1 MKVIIIE
8 NISDETVKLK
18 EDSVLPAPAIHPLE
32 AKLVFTEEAFL
43 VPLSDIAQLVF
54 RKAKNSTH
62 EIICTGYKGKDG
74 EFYGDS
80 VDGIY
85 AHSLPNLK
93 GEKVDVDKK
102 RFDVTFNS
110 DGSAYLTLYGWS
122 DSPTYNI
129 TIKKINGFDV
139 NYAMSN
145 TLDSDEDIDFND
157 SAGGYDFQERV
168 GILPSVPNGDTISM
182 EWEINGTNYAGELPL
197 MRVNGTYINGYF
209 GDSIEEIISKM
220 PVKQEVSGIGDYD
233 LDIDD
238 GVI

>member
-18 EDSVLPAPAIHPLE
+18 EDSVLPEPTIQPLE
-32 AKLVFTEEAFL
+32 AKLLFTEEAFL

-74 EFYGDS
+74 KFYGDS

-110 DGSAYLTLYGWS
+110 DGSAYLTLYGWN

-139 NYAMSN
+139 NYTMSN
-145 TLDSDEDIDFND
+145 TIDGEDININD
-157 SAGGYDFQERV
+157 SAGDYDFKQQV
-168 GILPSVPNGDTISM
+168 GILPSVPNGDTFSM

-209 GDSIEEIISKM
+209 GDSMEEIISKM
-220 PVKQEVSGIGDYD
+220 PVKQEVSGIGDKD
-233 LDIDD
+233 VGIDSE
-238 GVI
+238 I

>member
-8 NISDETVKLK
+8 NVSDETVKLK
-18 EDSVLPAPAIHPLE
+18 EDPKLPAPAIQPLE

-74 EFYGDS
+74 KFYGDS

-85 AHSLPNLK
+85 VHSLPNLK

-110 DGSAYLTLYGWS
+110 DGSAYLTLYGWN

-139 NYAMSN
+139 NYTMSN
-145 TLDSDEDIDFND
+145 TLDSEDIDIN
-157 SAGGYDFQERV
+157 SNAGGYDFQERV
-168 GILPSVPNGDTISM
+168 GILPSVPEGDTFSM
-182 EWEINGTNYAGELPL
+182 EWEINGTNYAGELPVML
-197 MRVNGTYINGYF
+197 VNGTHINGYF
-209 GDSIEEIISKM
+209 GDSMEEIISNM
-220 PVKQEVSGIGDYD
+220 PIKQEESSIENHMPE
-233 LDIDD
+233 IDA